1 MMERSLAVRI
11 KGIGASPGLAIG
23 KAMIYGRK
31 GPQVSRRFLSESEAS
46 EELARWKDALDKAM
60 EETERLRSKV
70 ENEAGERAA
79 EIFSAHLL
87 MLSDPLLASEVERK
101 IREGKVN
108 AEFALIEV
116 TQKLKSSFQS
126 MEDPYLR
133 LRAMDIQDLEDRLLS
148 HLVGF
153 YLFPPSPMDPTILVA
168 HELRP
173 SEVVQLDRKKIIGL
187 ALEAGSRTSHSIIL
201 ARSMNVPAVVGLSDV
216 SKRIEEDEL
225 IILDGNQGELILEPG
240 PELIVEYEKRQEREE
255 LSLLELEAVRALPAI
270 TRDGKRIRLLGNVT
284 RIEEVTAV
292 LEASAEGIGL
302 LRSEFLFLDRR
313 TSPREEEQFEAY
325 RRIAEI
331 TGDRPAVIRT
341 FDIGGDN
348 PLLSIPQRREENPF
362 LGTRSLRLC
371 LEHPD
376 IFRTQLRAILRA
388 AIWGNLKIILPMVAT
403 IEDLQEGLELLREAE
418 QDLREEGLPFKE
430 GIEVGV
436 MLEVPSAA
444 LTLDLLMPEVDF
456 FSIGTN
462 DLFQYALAI
471 DRTNERLASRYG
483 PLDPAILRLVKG
495 VVEAAGSAGKPLSVC
510 GELAGEILALPLLV
524 GLGVEELSMSVSALL
539 PAKRVIRQIAASEAR
554 ELAEV
559 CLRERTARGIERLSA
574 EFLRKLL

>member
-1 MMERSLAVRI
+1 MERSLVVRI

-31 GPQVSRRFLSESEAS
+31 KPRILRRSFSAS
-46 EELARWKDALDKAM
+46 EVSGELLRWKDALDKAM
-60 EETERLRSKV
+60 DETKRLRSKV
-70 ENEAGERAA
+70 ENEAGESLA

-101 IREGKVN
+101 IAEEKVN
-108 AEFALIEV
+108 AEYALIEV
-116 TQKLKSSFQS
+116 TEKLKSGFQS

-133 LRAMDIQDLEDRLLS
+133 LRAVDIQDLEDRLLA

-153 YLFPPSPMDPTILVA
+153 YLFPPSPMEPTILVA

-173 SEVVQLDRKKIIGL
+173 SEVVQLDRKKVIGL
-187 ALEAGSRTSHSIIL
+187 ALESGSRTSHSIIL
-201 ARSMNVPAVVGLSDV
+201 ARSMNIPAVVGLSNV
-216 SKRIEEDEL
+216 SQRIEEEEL
-225 IILDGNQGELILEPG
+225 IILDGNQGELILEP
-240 PELIVEYEKRQEREE
+240 PPDLMAEYEKKREREL
-255 LSLLELEAVRALPAI
+255 LSLQELQAFQTLPTI

-284 RIEEVTAV
+284 RIEEAVSV

-302 LRSEFLFLDRR
+302 FRSEFLFLGRG
-313 TSPREEEQFEAY
+313 TLPQEEEQFETY
-325 RRIAEI
+325 RRIAQI
-331 TGDRPAVIRT
+331 MGDCPTVIRT
-341 FDIGGDN
+341 FDVGGDN
-348 PLLSIPQRREENPF
+348 PFFSIPQRREENPF

-371 LEHPD
+371 LEHPH

-388 AIWGNLKIILPMVAT
+388 AIWGNLKIILPLVAT
-403 IEDLQEGLELLREAE
+403 VDDLQEALGLLREAE
-418 QDLREEGLPFKE
+418 QELKLKGLPFKE
-430 GIEVGV
+430 DIEVGV

-495 VVEAAGSAGKPLSVC
+495 VVEAARSAGKPLSVC
-510 GELAGEILALPLLV
+510 GEMAGEILALPLLV

-539 PAKRVIRQIAASEAR
+539 PAKRVIRQISLAEAR
-554 ELAEV
+554 DLAQE

-574 EFLRKLL
+574 EFLGKLL